1 MVIIEIFIYVCIT
14 SIMVFYVNVMNK
26 VQLTKRF
33 DFISPGLIL
42 FLIIIQIFNP
52 ISSQTRDS
60 NLPMALICIGAI
72 LTLALIYVITR
83 IATSS
88 TDTQEYARI
97 STLSAMFI
105 VCGAIFCLIL
115 IDLPET
121 KMDLYRM
128 PFALALCIGMA
139 YYPPALDRLKASR
152 NNSEQHP
159 EEHEEAILDP
169 ATATSIEEHKE
180 SVINLATESWRF
192 AKVFE
197 RMLTQLNAV
206 ESKRYTSQLRWF
218 VKKTE
223 ESLEDVGLRIVNVE
237 GHPYDPGMA
246 ATPVNIED
254 FDADDTLE
262 VNLMLEPIIME
273 ESVLVKTGKVTLRK
287 IEL

>member
-1 MVIIEIFIYVCIT
+1 
-14 SIMVFYVNVMNK
+14 
-26 VQLTKRF
+26 
-33 DFISPGLIL
+33 
-42 FLIIIQIFNP
+42 
-52 ISSQTRDS
+52 
-60 NLPMALICIGAI
+60 
-72 LTLALIYVITR
+72 
-83 IATSS
+83 
-88 TDTQEYARI
+88 
-97 STLSAMFI
+97 
-105 VCGAIFCLIL
+105 
-115 IDLPET
+115 
-121 KMDLYRM
+121 M

-139 YYPPALDRLKASR
+139 YYPPALDRLKASK
-152 NNSEQHP
+152 NSSSEQHP
-159 EEHEEAILDP
+159 EEHKEAILDT